1 MMVRVI
7 RTLGRHWALSFVIAT
22 IGLTAVLGWYAV
34 TTIGMNA
41 DTAGMLS
48 RKLPFRK
55 LWEDYKAAFPYD
67 DDTLVIVLD
76 GPNPDKVADSAS
88 RLVTNLR
95 ERPNLFQNV
104 FYPQGND
111 YFRRNGLL
119 YLSQAKLA
127 ELGDQLAEAQPM
139 LATLARDP
147 SLRGLFEILG
157 LAAENS
163 DGDGGSSGRTASAF
177 DRISAVIEGRGG
189 GKPTTLAWSNLMRG
203 HDATPTERR
212 RIIVVKPRLD
222 YATIPPGRAPMLAV
236 RAMARELGIGPGANG
251 VRLRLT
257 GSVALE
263 TEELANVEAGAGR
276 ASMLSLVLVSLLLFV
291 GLRSWQ
297 LVVAVLATL
306 ITGLVWTAAFAAA
319 VVSKLNLISVAF
331 FVLFVGLAVD
341 FGIHFALRFRE
352 DIDRGVQAPEALRAT
367 FQEVGGSLALTA
379 VAAAVA
385 FLSFV
390 VTDYRGIAELG
401 IISAGGMVIA
411 LILNLTLL
419 PAFLQLLPFKPAPR
433 PTARREMVRPG
444 FIRRWAR
451 LICMTAAILGIAA
464 LPLMWQVQFESNPF
478 NLKDLGTESVR
489 TMLELVHDP
498 DAAPYTASVVAPN
511 LAAADRLAK
520 RLKSLPLVD
529 KVVTVRSLVP
539 SEQRAK
545 LAMIDTMGLL
555 LGPVADG
562 SDVKPA
568 PTAAE
573 RRRSFDTFLNTLKAM
588 RASGDAGPLAP
599 SIHRLA
605 AALAAFKSR
614 RGLSDASLLAL
625 KHALIGTIGTTLADL
640 HLALSARPVTLADV
654 PKALRERYMT
664 ANGRARVEIIPKQDI
679 TDMRRLRAFVE
690 QIRTVA
696 PNVTHDPVN
705 ILEGGKVV
713 IRAFQLA
720 TGLALIAVICL
731 IALSC
736 RRLRDAVLVLV
747 PVVLA
752 GLWTVAIATLAG
764 IDFNL
769 ANIIVLPLL
778 LGLCVANGI
787 HLVRRAQIEPEGELL
802 HTSTPRAVL
811 FSALT
816 TVSSFGSLAISG
828 HRGTA
833 SMGQLLTIAI
843 AVSLLVALVVLPA
856 TMELWRK

>member
-1 MMVRVI
+1 MIVRVI
-7 RTLGRHWALSFVIAT
+7 WTLGRHWALSFVIAT
-22 IGLTAVLGWYAV
+22 VGLTAVLGWYAV
-34 TTIGMNA
+34 TTIGLNA
-41 DTAGMLS
+41 DTGGMLS

-76 GPNPDKVADSAS
+76 GPNPDRVAVSAS
-88 RLVTNLR
+88 RLVKSLR
-95 ERPNLFQNV
+95 MQPGLFQNV

-127 ELGDQLAEAQPM
+127 QLGDQLAAAQPM

-157 LAAENS
+157 LAAEQFE
-163 DGDGGSSGRTASAF
+163 GDGATSSRTASTF
-177 DRISAVIEGRGG
+177 DKISAVIEGQGD
-189 GKPTTLAWSNLMRG
+189 GKPTALAWSDLMRG

-222 YATIPPGRAPMLAV
+222 YAKIPPGRAPMLAV
-236 RAMARELGIGPGANG
+236 RAMARELGIGPSADG

-263 TEELANVEAGAGR
+263 TEELDSVEAGAGR
-276 ASMLSLVLVSLLLFV
+276 AGLLSLGLVSFLLFV

-306 ITGLVWTAAFAAA
+306 ITGLIWTAAFAAA
-319 VVSKLNLISVAF
+319 TVSELNLISVAF

-352 DIDRGVQAPEALRAT
+352 EIERGIRVPEALHAA
-367 FQEVGGSLALTA
+367 FLGVGGSLALTA
-379 VAAAVA
+379 IAAAVA

-390 VTDYRGIAELG
+390 VTDYEGIAELG
-401 IISAGGMVIA
+401 IISAAGMVIA

-419 PAFLQLLPFKPAPR
+419 PALLRLLPFRRGPRRTAHRELVPPA
-433 PTARREMVRPG
+433 
-444 FIRRWAR
+444 FIRRRAR
-451 LICMTAAILGIAA
+451 LICMAATILGILA
-464 LPLMWQVQFESNPF
+464 LPLMGQVQFESNPF

-498 DAAPYTASVVAPN
+498 DAAPYTASVVTPN

-539 SEQRAK
+539 NEQRAK
-545 LAMIDTMGLL
+545 LAIIDTMGLL

-568 PTAAE
+568 PTSAE
-573 RRRSFDTFLNTLKAM
+573 RRRSFDKFLNTLKAM

-599 SIHRLA
+599 SISRLA

-625 KHALIGTIGTTLADL
+625 KYALIGTSGTTLADL
-640 HLALSARPVTLADV
+640 RIALSARPVTLADV

-664 ANGRARVEIIPKQDI
+664 ADGRARVEIIPKQDI

-690 QIRTVA
+690 QIRMIA
-696 PNVTHDPVN
+696 PNATHDPVN

-713 IRAFQLA
+713 IRAFQQA

-731 IALSC
+731 IAVFC

-747 PVVLA
+747 PIVLA
-752 GLWTVAIATLAG
+752 GVWTVAIATLAR

-787 HLVRRAQIEPEGELL
+787 HLVRRAQIEPERELL

-816 TVSSFGSLAISG
+816 TMCSFGSLAISG

-843 AVSLLVALVVLPA
+843 AVSLLVALVALPA
-856 TMELWRK
+856 AMELWRK